1 MIYVKEKDRIKKYD
15 IEIDKER
22 LEGLKIKIINDCSII
37 KHVKQKVREDCKTN
51 DYDFMH
57 VRNYHARLINKI
69 SNNDFFGPPLI
80 SIYEEE
86 YDFYEEPKI
95 VGLIDEVINGKD
107 KKVLELLEYKDEEL
121 DYESLED
128 KLKKLLSNRNE
139 KNASKFIKE
148 VEELAENFRNITY
161 QKPVGTYLS
170 DVKSCIK
177 LILVDE
183 ISYQDYLRVHKF
195 VDGDFKNEPLSMKKV
210 KNCFSD
216 K

>member
-37 KHVKQKVREDCKTN
+37 KHVKQTVREDCKTN

-128 KLKKLLSNRNE
+128 KLKVLLS
-139 KNASKFIKE
+139 KNNKDTYKFMKE
-148 VEELAENFRNITY
+148 MEELIEQCINTRY
-161 QKPVGTYLS
+161 QKPVSTYLS
-170 DVKSCIK
+170 EVQSCIK

-183 ISYQDYLRVHKF
+183 ISYQDYLRVYKF
-195 VDGDFKNEPLSMKKV
+195 MDEDFQKKILPMEMV
-210 KNCFSD
+210 YK
-216 K
+216 

>member
-128 KLKKLLSNRNE
+128 KLKVLLS
-139 KNASKFIKE
+139 KNNKDTYKFMKE
-148 VEELAENFRNITY
+148 MEELIEQCKNTRY
-161 QKPVGTYLS
+161 QKPVSTYLS
-170 DVKSCIK
+170 EVQSCIK

-183 ISYQDYLRVHKF
+183 IPYQDYLRVYKF
-195 VDGDFKNEPLSMKKV
+195 MDEDFQKKILPMEMV
-210 KNCFSD
+210 YK
-216 K
+216 

>member
-22 LEGLKIKIINDCSII
+22 LEGLKIKIVNDCSII

-121 DYESLED
+121 DYESIGD
-128 KLKKLLSNRNE
+128 KLKVLLS
-139 KNASKFIKE
+139 KNNKDTYKFMKE
-148 VEELAENFRNITY
+148 MEELIEQCKNTRY
-161 QKPVGTYLS
+161 QKPVSTYLS
-170 DVKSCIK
+170 EVQSCIK

-183 ISYQDYLRVHKF
+183 ISYQDYLRVYKF
-195 VDGDFKNEPLSMKKV
+195 MDEDFQKKILPMEMV
-210 KNCFSD
+210 YK
-216 K
+216 

>member
-57 VRNYHARLINKI
+57 VRNYHARLINKV

-128 KLKKLLSNRNE
+128 RLKVLLS
-139 KNASKFIKE
+139 KNNKDTYKFMKE
-148 VEELAENFRNITY
+148 MEELIEQCKNTRY
-161 QKPVGTYLS
+161 QKPVSTYLS
-170 DVKSCIK
+170 EVQSCIK

-183 ISYQDYLRVHKF
+183 ISYQDYLRVYKF
-195 VDGDFKNEPLSMKKV
+195 MDEDFQKKILPMEMV
-210 KNCFSD
+210 YK
-216 K
+216 